1 MNRFQILA
9 SVLLSTS
16 TVLWAAPKQDTESW
30 IDASVKAKSELLAK
44 LKEAGMPVIS
54 QWVKHK
60 QKAQPFSV
68 DIKGLDKLVLVT
80 AGGPDGTDYDQA
92 VWANARLIKADG
104 TEVWLDEV
112 PYEYG
117 VAGWAK
123 PKMNTN
129 AYDHEIIIDG
139 KEYKHGVFC
148 HANGTL
154 VYPLNGEYVRFEAE
168 VGIDDSSSG
177 GSVFFQ
183 ALNVMP
189 GKVGEALN
197 AKYPNEISMLGSV
210 LDGLDSWL
218 ITADASV
225 EKQAVEKALS
235 NLKDKTYF
243 AGLAKQIESET
254 DVNTQIHKYLE
265 LVEKIQT
272 VATIQDDLAW
282 LNVEAIQKAYDDM
295 KKRKGYDTAKYGPM
309 LDELLALNKKGFDGI
324 YKGDEQAM
332 ADARKALA
340 NKRAILMGNTLLDKD
355 KIVATRFKLGA
366 KARQAMAPDLGT
378 QANNWSNQESARRGG
393 FDAEIVEL
401 SNLRGDTVNMR
412 QVYKAQY
419 GSSIADLKLHWD
431 GDRLM
436 FTQLMPD
443 KRWNIH
449 EVKLDGTGYHPM
461 LEMKEPDLEFYDG
474 TYLPDGRIIAISN
487 IGYQGVP
494 CVSGDDPVGN
504 MVLYNANWNPTIMAN
519 GKVMYTRWEYTD
531 LTHYYSRI
539 VMHMNPDGTEQKAL
553 YGSGSMFPN
562 STFDV
567 QPLPGHP
574 SAFVGIISGHH
585 GVARSGRLILFDPSK
600 ARKGAAGMTQEIPY
614 HDRPIVEE
622 IKDQLVDGVWPQFVK
637 PMPLSDKYYLVSAK
651 LSPDDLWGL
660 YLVDVFDNVTCIYKA
675 EGEGYISPI
684 LVRKTTTPPAIPDRV
699 KLNDKEATVFIQDIY
714 TGEGLQGVPR
724 GTVKELRIHAYE
736 YAYVKTP
743 SDHNWHGIQSGWD
756 IKRLLGTVPVEED
769 GSVIFKIPANT
780 PISIQPLDKN
790 GAAIQW
796 MRSWLTGQPGEVV
809 SCVGCHEDQNEIASP
824 KRVIASQTAAS
835 KLNAPE
841 GGTRSFTFDLEIQ
854 PILDRACIACH
865 NGEGKAF
872 DLRGGKKD
880 KLGYGTSY
888 LNLHPYVHRQGGE
901 GDMLVLY
908 PYEYYQNTSELV
920 RLLKKGHHNVKLTDQ
935 EWKTL
940 YNWIDYNAPDKGYF
954 NANVLGKEIIPYQGF
969 DQISRI
975 KVSTR
980 SSAVSS

>member
-16 TVLWAAPKQDTESW
+16 TVIWAAPKQDTESW

-68 DIKGLDKLVLVT
+68 DVKGLEKLVLVT

-104 TEVWLDEV
+104 TEVWLDEI

-235 NLKDKTYF
+235 HLKDKTYF

-265 LVEKIQT
+265 LLEQIQN
-272 VATIQDDLAW
+272 VATIQDELAW
-282 LNVEAIQKAYDDM
+282 LNVDAIQKAYTDM
-295 KKRKGYDTAKYGPM
+295 SKRKGYDKAKYEPM
-309 LDELLALNKKGFDGI
+309 LKELLALNQKGFNGI
-324 YKGDEQAM
+324 YKGDQQAM

-340 NKRAILMGNTLLDKD
+340 NKRAILLGNTLLDKD
-355 KIVATRFKLGA
+355 KIVATRFKLGV

-431 GDRLM
+431 GDRVM

-449 EVKLDGTGYHPM
+449 EVKLDGTGYHPL
-461 LEMKEPDLEFYDG
+461 LEMKEPD
-474 TYLPDGRIIAISN
+474 
-487 IGYQGVP
+487 
-494 CVSGDDPVGN
+494 
-504 MVLYNANWNPTIMAN
+504 
-519 GKVMYTRWEYTD
+519 
-531 LTHYYSRI
+531 
-539 VMHMNPDGTEQKAL
+539 
-553 YGSGSMFPN
+553 
-562 STFDV
+562 
-567 QPLPGHP
+567 
-574 SAFVGIISGHH
+574 
-585 GVARSGRLILFDPSK
+585 
-600 ARKGAAGMTQEIPY
+600 
-614 HDRPIVEE
+614 
-622 IKDQLVDGVWPQFVK
+622 
-637 PMPLSDKYYLVSAK
+637 
-651 LSPDDLWGL
+651 
-660 YLVDVFDNVTCIYKA
+660 
-675 EGEGYISPI
+675 
-684 LVRKTTTPPAIPDRV
+684 
-699 KLNDKEATVFIQDIY
+699 
-714 TGEGLQGVPR
+714 
-724 GTVKELRIHAYE
+724 
-736 YAYVKTP
+736 
-743 SDHNWHGIQSGWD
+743 
-756 IKRLLGTVPVEED
+756 
-769 GSVIFKIPANT
+769 
-780 PISIQPLDKN
+780 
-790 GAAIQW
+790 
-796 MRSWLTGQPGEVV
+796 
-809 SCVGCHEDQNEIASP
+809 
-824 KRVIASQTAAS
+824 
-835 KLNAPE
+835 
-841 GGTRSFTFDLEIQ
+841 
-854 PILDRACIACH
+854 
-865 NGEGKAF
+865 
-872 DLRGGKKD
+872 
-880 KLGYGTSY
+880 
-888 LNLHPYVHRQGGE
+888 
-901 GDMLVLY
+901 
-908 PYEYYQNTSELV
+908 
-920 RLLKKGHHNVKLTDQ
+920 
-935 EWKTL
+935 
-940 YNWIDYNAPDKGYF
+940 
-954 NANVLGKEIIPYQGF
+954 
-969 DQISRI
+969 
-975 KVSTR
+975 
-980 SSAVSS
+980 